1 MFFIKKDKQIND
13 PRREFLVRAL
23 TVGAFA
29 ASGAMGLLLPL
40 QARASSIFG
49 KMPRKVPDGK
59 SFFSIEGDV
68 RVNGEPA
75 TEDTVVQVSDT
86 VLTGDKSQAVF
97 VVGKDAFILRSNSEL
112 KLAGSGALL
121 TNMRLLTGKLL
132 SVFGKRGKKDPR
144 LALVSPT
151 ATIGIRGTGVYMES
165 EPDLTY
171 LCTCYGVVNM
181 SSIEDPASQETI
193 AAQHHDAPRY
203 ILAKGEAGKRIRP
216 APMLNHED
224 IELLLIEE
232 LVGRTPPFDVKDAG
246 YSAPRRGY

>member
-1 MFFIKKDKQIND
+1 MFFIKKDKQIDD

-23 TVGAFA
+23 TAGAFA
-29 ASGAMGLLLPL
+29 ASGAMGLLLP
-40 QARASSIFG
+40 QAQAFSIFG

-59 SFFSIEGDV
+59 SFFSIEGHV
-68 RVNGEPA
+68 KVNGQPA
-75 TEDTVVQVSDT
+75 TEDTPINVTDT
-86 VLTGDKSQAVF
+86 IQTGDKSQAVF
-97 VVGKDAFILRSNSEL
+97 VVGQDAFILRSNSEL
-112 KLAGSGALL
+112 KLAGSGVLL
-121 TNMRLLTGKLL
+121 TNLRLLTGKLL
-132 SVFGKRGKKDPR
+132 SVFGKRSKKNPA
-144 LALVSPT
+144 LALISPT

-181 SSIEDPASQETI
+181 SSIEDPSSHETI
-193 AAQHHDAPRY
+193 AAQHHNAPRY

-224 IELLLIEE
+224 VELLLIEE

-246 YSAPRRGY
+246 YSAPRKGY

>member
-1 MFFIKKDKQIND
+1 MLVIDKDEALDD

-23 TVGAFA
+23 TAGAFA
-29 ASGAMGLLLPL
+29 ATGAMGLLLP
-40 QARASSIFG
+40 QAQAASIFG
-49 KMPRKVPDGK
+49 KTPRLVPTGK

-68 RVNGEPA
+68 RVNGKTA
-75 TEDTVVQVSDT
+75 TEETPILTSDT
-86 VLTGDKSQAVF
+86 IQTGDKSQAVF

-112 KLAGSGALL
+112 KLTGTTALL

-132 SVFGKRGKKDPR
+132 SVFGKRGKKEPR
-144 LALVSPT
+144 LTLVSPT

-171 LCTCYGVVNM
+171 LCTCYGLVNM
-181 SSIEDPASQETI
+181 SSTEDPSSKDTI

-203 ILAKGEAGKRIRP
+203 ILAKGETGKRIRP
-216 APMLNHED
+216 APMIGHED

-232 LVGRTPPFDVKDAG
+232 LVGRTAPFDMKDG
-246 YSAPRRGY
+246 SYSGPRRGY